1 MIFFSSN
8 TITLVPSSKNYFI
21 ANGYREA
28 KFENVPQEILTK
40 YLPKIQCYADKASC
54 NKVDA
59 LFKSKLPEILV
70 NNCLTCDE
78 GIKREAQEELQ
89 ILRQYFFTD
98 FKFLLE
104 KNTIPIVV
112 NCLLNAGP
120 CDSRLIL
127 FKSKLPFF
135 LKSNECPDCT
145 DDFINKMKKRIDYLK
160 KFHPQKW
167 QQIEQ
172 MFWV

>member
-21 ANGYREA
+21 ANGYRA
-28 KFENVPQEILTK
+28 
-40 YLPKIQCYADKASC
+40 
-54 NKVDA
+54 
-59 LFKSKLPEILV
+59 KLPEILV